1 MDAYR
6 HNLAHPF
13 EYAKR
18 SFANASGSSLQ
29 SLATAT
35 VSGVVAA
42 LIGAGVGATLYY
54 NHVVWY
60 LSLAAGP
67 VVDTIVVICLATI
80 ALEQARKRTIRK
92 TLERSYL
99 NHHVHNA
106 LTQIIMA
113 SNITDIEKRD
123 RYQREGVQRISEA
136 LFRVGNDAHLASLSL
151 DVDLGGQDLNRERA
165 KREEDWLERGA

>member
-1 MDAYR
+1 
-6 HNLAHPF
+6 
-13 EYAKR
+13 
-18 SFANASGSSLQ
+18 
-29 SLATAT
+29 
-35 VSGVVAA
+35 
-42 LIGAGVGATLYY
+42 
-54 NHVVWY
+54 
-60 LSLAAGP
+60 
-67 VVDTIVVICLATI
+67 VDTIVVICLATI

-165 KREEDWLERGA
+165 KPEEDWLERGA

>member
-1 MDAYR
+1 LEAYR
-6 HNLAHPF
+6 HNLVHPF

-18 SFANASGSSLQ
+18 SFASVSGSFLQ

-60 LSLAAGP
+60 LSLVAGP
-67 VVDTIVVICLATI
+67 VVDTIIVTCLVTI

-92 TLERSYL
+92 TMERSYL

-106 LTQIIMA
+106 LTHT
-113 SNITDIEKRD
+113 SVESSRP
-123 RYQREGVQRISEA
+123 
-136 LFRVGNDAHLASLSL
+136 LS
-151 DVDLGGQDLNRERA
+151 
-165 KREEDWLERGA
+165 